1 MAVDRRKLPKTVS
14 ARIEN
19 DIHQE
24 LLEKCNKV
32 GCRVSD
38 YVKASIEFCL
48 HGSVEFDFGDVRD
61 GNDDKPKEQPKAEH
75 SPRIHVIERSD
86 TTDNVPKV
94 KVHLD

>member
-1 MAVDRRKLPKTVS
+1 MVGRRKLPKTVS

-48 HGSVEFDFGDVRD
+48 HGYSEFDFGDEEEKQQ
-61 GNDDKPKEQPKAEH
+61 KPDEKPVDA
-75 SPRIHVIERSD
+75 PRIHIIER
-86 TTDNVPKV
+86 
-94 KVHLD
+94 